1 MVVEFFAQLV
11 FAFGVTAP
19 IFVLVALGIAL
30 KQHKFVDSTFTNSA
44 SKLVF
49 NICMPTMLFFAM
61 VNTDIRATLD
71 FPYLGVALSGTLL
84 LFILFSLVAPIVV
97 TEKRDRGVFVQGAF
111 RSNLAI
117 IGLAFCLNAYGEE
130 GLAKGSVLMSVVTVF
145 YNILSI
151 YTLSSSLSDKKTSF
165 FSLFSG
171 VLKNPLI
178 LGIMTGIGVNLI
190 QLPVPSFAATAGEYV
205 ARMTLP
211 LALICIGASL
221 SLSEFRSS
229 SVVSVVAVFAK
240 LIVMPTA
247 MLIGAY
253 WIGFPQTEM
262 GILFLMMSAPSVAAG
277 YVMVQAMGG
286 NDRLAA
292 NIIVLSTLASIVTVS
307 VGLAVLKQMG
317 IA

>member
-1 MVVEFFAQLV
+1 MITDFFTQLA

-19 IFVLVALGIAL
+19 IFVLVALGIVL
-30 KQHKFVDSTFTNSA
+30 KTRNFLDSTFTNSA

-61 VNTDIRATLD
+61 VNTDIRATVD

-97 TEKRDRGVFVQGAF
+97 TDKRDRGVFVQGAF

-130 GLAKGSVLMSVVTVF
+130 GLAKGSVLMSVVTIF

-151 YTLSSSLSDKKTSF
+151 YTLNQSLSESKTNF
-165 FSLFSG
+165 FNLLLG

-178 LGIMTGIGVNLI
+178 LGIAAGIGANLI

-211 LALICIGASL
+211 LALIYIGASL

-229 SVVSVVAVFAK
+229 SIVSVVAVFAK

-247 MLIGAY
+247 LLIGAY

-262 GILFLMMSAPSVAAG
+262 GILFLMMSAPSAAAG
-277 YVMVQAMGG
+277 YVMVQALGG
-286 NDRLAA
+286 NAKLAA

-307 VGLAVLKQMG
+307 VGLAVLKQTG